1 MHIGIFVTSLLVLTL
16 PALSHAQTWTTPD
29 GFLSITPPDAT
40 LFQAIPAPPASFIG
54 LWVSN
59 DESMRFGVMKMQIPP
74 TIKLTQSAAE
84 EGLAE
89 AIGGEVKR
97 LPSRKVSG
105 HEVWIMTAKGPSVA
119 ITQALVGHDGTFYK
133 VMAATVGGAVD
144 NESVNRFISSLA
156 IAEQLDAEPSKQSA
170 AQPVQDIGGGV
181 DLHNLSK
188 TVGGAA
194 ALFGIGLLI
203 YLIIRSK
210 SSRQR

>member
-1 MHIGIFVTSLLVLTL
+1 
-16 PALSHAQTWTTPD
+16 
-29 GFLSITPPDAT
+29 
-40 LFQAIPAPPASFIG
+40 
-54 LWVSN
+54 
-59 DESMRFGVMKMQIPP
+59 MKMQIPP
-74 TIKLTQSAAE
+74 TIKLTQSKVE

-89 AIGGEVKR
+89 EIGAEVKR

-105 HEVWIMTAKGPSVA
+105 HEVWIMTAKGPSVD

-133 VMAATVGGAVD
+133 VMAATVGGVVD

-170 AQPVQDIGGGV
+170 AQTVQDIGGGV

-194 ALFGIGLLI
+194 ALLGIGLLI

>member
-1 MHIGIFVTSLLVLTL
+1 MHIRTFATSLLVLTL

-29 GFLSITPPDAT
+29 GFLSITPPDSTA
-40 LFQAIPAPPASFIG
+40 FQAIPTPPAPFIG

-74 TIKLTQSAAE
+74 TIKTHTVRSRRRTRGRDWRRSKAFA
-84 EGLAE
+84 
-89 AIGGEVKR
+89 VKEKC
-97 LPSRKVSG
+97 PGTKV
-105 HEVWIMTAKGPSVA
+105 WTMTAKGPSVD

-170 AQPVQDIGGGV
+170 AQTGFRILAGA
-181 DLHNLSK
+181 LISTNLSK

-194 ALFGIGLLI
+194 ALLW
-203 YLIIRSK
+203 K
-210 SSRQR
+210 SDY

>member
-1 MHIGIFVTSLLVLTL
+1 MHIRTFATSLLVLTL

-29 GFLSITPPDAT
+29 GFLSITPPDSTA
-40 LFQAIPAPPASFIG
+40 FQAIPTPPAPFIG

-74 TIKLTQSAAE
+74 TIKPTQSAVE

-89 AIGGEVKR
+89 EIGGEVKR

-105 HEVWIMTAKGPSVA
+105 HEVWTMTAKGPSVD

-170 AQPVQDIGGGV
+170 AQPVQDLGGGV

-194 ALFGIGLLI
+194 ALLGIGLLV